1 VKEPETQELAP
12 FLDEMS
18 VIESATFYKL
28 TKKVFGNP
36 DRYGFESEDEAAE
49 AFLVYKRRL
58 RSIIVK
64 GETLGAKKEAYL
76 ETCLRYL
83 ARTIRRD
90 RQRRDF
96 VNEIIQ
102 ASGDPEPST
111 CSEPP
116 SPCYVPQG
124 KDEEKEAGSWILQSK
139 TIVGSLSAADKR
151 LLFLSV
157 KCAWEIDDVLA
168 AKIASRLSVP
178 MPWFAMVLHA
188 ARLSLEGSA
197 ARTKERVE
205 RRNAAWF
212 RLRLAESMLKA
223 TSFKP
228 EMQRKLECR
237 ATACRKNYE
246 QALKDRSGTRL
257 LVSNRTISALL
268 QVPKGTVDSGLYYLK
283 NHACGAREPCGAKET
298 ADILGR

>member
-1 VKEPETQELAP
+1 
-12 FLDEMS
+12 
-18 VIESATFYKL
+18 
-28 TKKVFGNP
+28 VFKNP

-90 RQRRDF
+90 RQRKDF

-102 ASGDPEPST
+102 TSGDLEPLA

-116 SPCYVPQG
+116 FPRYAPLERG
-124 KDEEKEAGSWILQSK
+124 EEKEAEYGILRSK
-139 TIVGSLSAADKR
+139 TIIGSLNAVDKR

-157 KCAWEIDDVLA
+157 KCAWEIDDALA
-168 AKIASRLSVP
+168 AKIAARLSVP
-178 MPWFAMVLHA
+178 MPWFALVLHA

-223 TSFKP
+223 TSLKP

-237 ATACRKNYE
+237 ASSCRKNYE

-283 NHACGAREPCGAKET
+283 NHACEVRDTCGAKET
-298 ADILGR
+298 ADILGK